1 MNGKFWIGCGAVLLA
16 FAVAGACRPA
26 ADSGGA
32 TPSLTAEDRAR
43 ASGAS
48 VGEWLREV
56 DTSTMP
62 GLLAV
67 LDEDAIERVTAIL
80 QDQRDPTWR
89 EKLKNGEWTDPEGLA
104 LWRGVARA
112 DVTRPLSD
120 VEAAYLEYAR
130 GNIASFAE
138 WFSRDGS
145 PAERRLGFITDC

>member
-1 MNGKFWIGCGAVLLA
+1 
-16 FAVAGACRPA
+16 
-26 ADSGGA
+26 
-32 TPSLTAEDRAR
+32 
-43 ASGAS
+43 
-48 VGEWLREV
+48 
-56 DTSTMP
+56 MP
-62 GLLAV
+62 GLVAV

-80 QDQRDPTWR
+80 QDQQDPTWR

-145 PAERRLGFITDC
+145 PGEPPPGELGRVGFITGC